1 MKKTFRYLALATAM
15 LTMAAACDI
24 FPTDDPAREDEAVVP
39 TGLQIVKSEVL
50 FDACESTG
58 KIELNENTNIS
69 ATCEASWL
77 TYEVSGGMVNVKAD
91 ENPAL
96 EGRTAMMT
104 ITNGTDKVKV
114 AIQQRG
120 YVVTLVSAETRAPQ
134 KKITIGDDAANSEFI
149 LDANVPVTFTC
160 DAAWLKVDRNDND
173 VTIKASANTSGHIR
187 STFVYYETAAV
198 KDSIEVLQYDFDKDI
213 AGKAYFLFRSSA
225 AAASFSYF
233 NCTITKDA
241 FVLPDLGLKFP
252 MVFKASDLSFSI
264 FGGQLMGPY
273 MNGATENYAYTG
285 YRDTG
290 KGYWGVGTN
299 VSISGSIEYDAD
311 DEASYI
317 MLEDN
322 GSWSGYEV
330 TVLSIELMFA
340 EKAGTSATDRV
351 GRLTSLYL
359 PIIVERDD
367 ADNK

>member
-1 MKKTFRYLALATAM
+1 MKKTFRYFALATAM

-24 FPTDDPAREDEAVVP
+24 FPTDDPAKEDEAVP
-39 TGLQIVKSEVL
+39 TGLQVVKSTVL
-50 FDACESTG
+50 FDACESNG
-58 KIELNENTNIS
+58 KIELNENTNIT

-77 TYEVSGGMVNVKAD
+77 TYEVTGSTVNVNAK
-91 ENPAL
+91 ENPTL

-104 ITNGTDKVKV
+104 ISNGSDKVKV

-120 YVVTLVSAETRAPQ
+120 YLVTLVSAETNAPQ
-134 KKITIGDDAANSEFI
+134 KKITVGDDATSSQFI
-149 LDANVPVTFTC
+149 LDANVPVSFSSN
-160 DAAWLKVDRNDND
+160 ASWLSVDRNGND
-173 VTIKASANTSGHIR
+173 VTIKANANTSGHFR

-198 KDSIEVLQYDFDKDI
+198 KDSIEVLQYDFNKDI

-225 AAASFSYF
+225 TATSYSYF
-233 NCTITKDA
+233 NCEITQDA

-252 MVFKASDLSFSI
+252 MVFKAADFTFSI

-273 MNGATENYAYTG
+273 MNAGTEYYAYTG

-290 KGYWGVGTN
+290 KGYWGVGTS
-299 VSISGSIEYDAD
+299 VSVSGSIEYDAD

-317 MLEDN
+317 TLTDN

-330 TVLSIELMFA
+330 TALSIELMFA
-340 EKAGTSATDRV
+340 EKASTAAADRL
-351 GRLTSLYL
+351 GRLTSLFL

-367 ADNK
+367 AENL